1 MIKLVSLLISILG
14 LLFFSKLTNAAAIC
28 GPWNDW
34 QNCIDDRPKPPSGT
48 DQGTYSNKRKKEFK
62 QNIIE
67 PFNRYKEE
75 HVKLSGDIRVL
86 LEKEIDDISKL
97 FDKHLSILRGWAE
110 KYPDSFHRFYGGIDI
125 GTVINNELSDR
136 DIKIRSLINGAVSRS
151 IERFT
156 QLNSVTVNSIH
167 FHYWA
172 KAYAPFISGKWGFE
186 SEWKY
191 YDEYNPH
198 NGNDY
203 YTVSKTN
210 KDGAD
215 IIENT
220 YSDLWN
226 NANTSPTVKTNTSY
240 VSLSPSEEF
249 INKNVSEVK
258 NKILNSSDSNLT
270 LSESDYYNKVINFDF
285 ELMALLS
292 MNFEGDFALQILNVN
307 KSEMFNKRNNVLR
320 NELYRG
326 KKSALLN
333 TNILIYQLS
342 INYED
347 KDYVES
353 VKNIVDEIKRNQW
366 FLNLPSGD
374 IYRRLMESILNGA
387 GISDVLSI
395 VNSDDFLT
403 YMINEIGLSERLW
416 NMPVNVGD
424 VVPYYRDGEIRLF
437 ESKFDGNASDYNWY
451 FPTSRE
457 SNNKWKYLGVF
468 TTKENYKEFLAKV
481 TRFSEWDGFT
491 FPGDLHYYRGMYFS
505 PRFIGKASDAN
516 FYYPTSPESNT
527 YWVYLGDE
535 EQPSESFF
543 HFIKFSINQYNNQ
556 LQQLMLSVSNSLEPM
571 DLNKLVRN
579 TLNGRLELFFDSSH
593 HMHKHQ
599 AFTSID
605 PSITTQLR
613 NQYGW
618 IAERLTKWNDW
629 TEEFY
634 DHLVDIN
641 DGYQPSDVEIMEHW
655 ANGQWD
661 APAEFREWW
670 LDTSSYFETDSP
682 SEVVRQLNI
691 FEQTDEIEASTVELA
706 NTSLAT
712 LINGMNITE
721 SMTVSAVSTVTLS
734 SLLSFFIFL

>member
-1 MIKLVSLLISILG
+1 MFKSASVLLSIFSLVS
-14 LLFFSKLTNAAAIC
+14 FSNVANAAAIC

-34 QNCIDDRPKPPSGT
+34 ENCIDDRPKPPSGT

-67 PFNRYKEE
+67 PFNQYKDE
-75 HVKLSGDIRVL
+75 HIKLSDNIRSL
-86 LEKEIDDISKL
+86 LGKEIKDISTI
-97 FDKHLSILRGWAE
+97 FNNYISSLRGWSE
-110 KYPDSFHRFYGGIDI
+110 KYPESFNRFYGEVDLESI
-125 GTVINNELSDR
+125 INKEVSDR
-136 DIKIRSLINGAVSRS
+136 EIKIRSLVYGAVSRS
-151 IERFT
+151 IERFI
-156 QLNSVTVNSIH
+156 QLNNVTVNSVR

-172 KAYAPFISGKWGFE
+172 KAYAPFISGVWGFE
-186 SEWKY
+186 SEWSY

-210 KDGAD
+210 KDSAD
-215 IIENT
+215 IVENT

-240 VSLSPSEEF
+240 LSLSPNEEF
-249 INKNVSEVK
+249 IDKNVSDIK
-258 NKILNSSDSNLT
+258 HNLLNSSESNKT
-270 LSESDYYNKVINFDF
+270 FSEADYYTKAVNFDY

-292 MNFEGDFALQILNVN
+292 MNFEGEFALQVLNINSSEIINKKHKILTNDLFIN
-307 KSEMFNKRNNVLR
+307 KKN
-320 NELYRG
+320 
-326 KKSALLN
+326 ALLN
-333 TNILIYQLS
+333 TNLLIYQLFV
-342 INYED
+342 NYAD

-353 VKNIVDEIKRNQW
+353 VKELVNSIKNNQW
-366 FLNLPSGD
+366 FSNLPAGD
-374 IYRRLMESILNGA
+374 IYRGLMESILNGSD
-387 GISDVLSI
+387 ISDVLKI
-395 VNSDDFLT
+395 VHSESFLT
-403 YMINEIGLSERLW
+403 YVINEVGLDVLLW
-416 NMPVNVGD
+416 NMSVNVGD
-424 VVPYYRDGEIRLF
+424 VVPYYWDGEIRLF
-437 ESKFDGNASDYNWY
+437 EANFHGNASEHNWY
-451 FPTSRE
+451 FPTTHD
-457 SNNKWKYLGVF
+457 SNDKWKYLGVF
-468 TTKENYKEFLAKV
+468 TTKENYKGFLAKV
-481 TRFSEWDGFT
+481 TRFAEWNEFT
-491 FPGDLHYYRGMYFS
+491 FPGDLHYYRGMYFT

-527 YWVYLGDE
+527 YWVYIGDD

-543 HFIKFSINQYNNQ
+543 YFIKFSINQYNNQ
-556 LQQLMLSVSNSLEPM
+556 LQQLMLDMSNSLEPM

-579 TLNGRLELFFDSSH
+579 TLNSRLEIFFDSSH

-599 AFTSID
+599 AFTSVD
-605 PSITTQLR
+605 PSVTTQLH
-613 NQYGW
+613 NQYSW

-682 SEVVRQLNI
+682 NEVVRQLNI